1 MDSVARV
8 TFEEF
13 HSTQTVPLL
22 NYVFFDKNSS
32 SIPSRYNTRTASDT
46 AGFDETDLSKEK
58 LATYHNI
65 LDIVGSRLQHNPKA
79 AITLTGCTSGKD
91 EDNATELAKTRAQ
104 TVKDYLVKTW
114 GIAPARIHT
123 VGRLLPQNPTMTDV
137 DRGYEENRRVEI
149 TSNDDAI
156 TQPVT
161 HEEIE
166 RVANPPSITFFTS
179 DSSGAGIARWDIS
192 AHNKKAELFHSSGTG
207 APPATVPWN
216 WETPTGEF
224 PVDQSQIAYQ
234 LRVVDNTGQDAMSA
248 TKNIDVVQ
256 KTIKYKKENRIADTV
271 YNKFALT
278 LFDYDKATISKPNE
292 RIIQNAIK
300 DIKPESHVTV
310 LGYSDSLGGID
321 RNVELA
327 NDRAKNAG
335 AVIAKY
341 TSPATLVAQGMGV
354 HELESSTT
362 PEGRFYSR
370 TVEIAVATPVQ
381 Q

>member
-1 MDSVARV
+1 MDSIARV

-13 HSTQTVPLL
+13 HSGESVPLL
-22 NYVFFDKNSS
+22 NYVFFGKNSS
-32 SIPSRYNTRTASDT
+32 AIPARYNTRTTNDT
-46 AGFDETDLSKEK
+46 ASFNETNLPKDK
-58 LATYHNI
+58 LTTYHNI
-65 LDIVGSRLQHNPKA
+65 LDIVGSRLQRNPKA
-79 AITLTGCTSGKD
+79 TITLTGCTSDKD
-91 EDNATELAKTRAQ
+91 EDNAANLAKARAQ
-104 TVKDYLVKTW
+104 AVKDYLIKTW
-114 GIAPARIHT
+114 AIAPARIHT
-123 VGRLLPQNPTMTDV
+123 IGRLLPQNPTMTDV
-137 DRGYEENRRVEI
+137 EQGREENRRVEI
-149 TSNDDAI
+149 TSNDEAI
-156 TQPVT
+156 TQPVST
-161 HEEIE
+161 EEIE

-192 AHNKKAELFHSSGTG
+192 AHNKKGELFHSSGTG
-207 APPATVPWN
+207 APPATVQWN
-216 WETPTGEF
+216 WQTPTGGL
-224 PVDQSQIAYQ
+224 PTDQSQIAYQ
-234 LRVVDNTGQDAMSA
+234 LRVVDNTGQDALSA

-310 LGYSDSLGGID
+310 LGYSDSLGSID
-321 RNVELA
+321 RNVQLA
-327 NDRAKNAG
+327 SDRAKNAG

-341 TSPATLVAQGMGV
+341 TTPATLVAQGMGV
-354 HELESSTT
+354 HELEPSDT

-370 TVEIAVATPVQ
+370 TVEIEVATPVQ